1 MVKKRTTGF
10 LLQDLGLVVLL
21 AGVAAAAVVTGLV
34 DATLR
39 TEFIVMLLL
48 MFLPIMFAGFKL
60 VSTSVVV
67 VALEI
72 VAYTGY
78 KLFRSFAFG
87 EEINILCYSWIG
99 FPLVCVGA
107 MSAFIIGNRQTEMEN
122 ETLREQVEELV
133 MVNSLTGLYNLRS
146 MYVDLQRQAAYSKRN
161 KIPLSLMIVKL
172 RYAPELKKILSRRQY
187 ESVLQ
192 EVARMVTDAVRL
204 EDRTYSLDNDGT
216 VGIIL
221 TCIQADSAAVYRRI
235 RATVEQKDAFK
246 DITGN
251 ALRVEVRIACL
262 QYDEETYEGNMV
274 TFKQR
279 VENELQYD
287 V

>member
-1 MVKKRTTGF
+1 MVKKRTTGY

-60 VSTSVVV
+60 VSISVVIA
-67 VALEI
+67 ALEV

-87 EEINILCYSWIG
+87 EEINFFCYSWILL
-99 FPLVCVGA
+99 PLICVGA

-122 ETLREQVEELV
+122 ETLRGQVEELV

-146 MYVDLQRQAAYSKRN
+146 MYIDLQRQVAYSQRN

-172 RYAPELKKILSRRQY
+172 RYAPELQKILSRRQY

-221 TCIQADSAAVYRRI
+221 TCSQADSAAVYRRI
-235 RATVEQKDAFK
+235 RASVEQKDAFK